1 MAQLVERVLGK
12 DEVGGSNP
20 PSSSKGH
27 RKMSF
32 IFTANLLHNYN
43 GRGRHEDAGAIP
55 SQGSLQIRLV
65 APKRTLKSV
74 LFSFTADLLHNREK
88 DEVGVTLASS
98 LFRHYVPYKSA

>member
-32 IFTANLLHNYN
+32 F
-43 GRGRHEDAGAIP
+43 
-55 SQGSLQIRLV
+55 
-65 APKRTLKSV
+65 
-74 LFSFTADLLHNREK
+74 FFADLLHNFK
-88 DEVGVTLASS
+88 DEVGVTLAGS
-98 LFRHYVPYKSA
+98 LCRRVAPYKSA